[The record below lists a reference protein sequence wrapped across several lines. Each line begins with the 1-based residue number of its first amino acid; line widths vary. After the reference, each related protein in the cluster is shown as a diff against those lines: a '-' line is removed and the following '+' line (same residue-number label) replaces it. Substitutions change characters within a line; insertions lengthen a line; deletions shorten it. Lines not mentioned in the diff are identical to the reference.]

1 MSLSCF
7 TMNELKREVIVS
19 YLGISG
25 IVVQHGLIF
34 PFIIMFDFYLQN
46 DKKDIF
52 EKVKPLVEHNK
63 LTVEQKVKLYDD
75 WECYIRRGLIYYK

>member
-46 DKKDIF
+46 
-52 EKVKPLVEHNK
+52 
-63 LTVEQKVKLYDD
+63 
-75 WECYIRRGLIYYK
+75 G